1 MAQILAMAYKD
12 FLRSTRSFFAL
23 GMMVAAPLLI
33 TGLIALAFG
42 GLAASGSGGMTALR
56 VLVLNADQPAE
67 GQMNI
72 GAMVLPF
79 LQDEKM
85 PAWLQAEAA
94 ADETAARQAL
104 DEGQAGALVLIPA
117 NFSDSIAAGQPTQ
130 ITILQDPTLTIGPAI
145 LENLLRIFT
154 DGISGAQVVLTVIT
168 DQLASAGAQVDG
180 SIAQTALLAYT
191 DWFKALQQNLY
202 HSAEPQLQIVSPL
215 GVEKDNAANTF
226 QQVIAQTMAGML
238 IFFTF
243 FTGASSAELLLKE
256 QEEGTLARLF
266 TTPGGR
272 DAILAGKLLSG
283 LLTILAQCAVLMAA
297 SSLLFGVKWGSPASV
312 LLAVLATALAATG
325 FGLLLLSGVRSMR
338 QAGPVIGGVISAT
351 GMLGGLMTTAVPMP
365 DLFTQLNLLVPQGW
379 ALRTW
384 KLTLQGAAVG
394 DVLPPALALALIGA
408 ACYAAGSFIFRKRF
422 A

>member
-1 MAQILAMAYKD
+1 MSQILAMAYKD

-42 GLAASGSGGMTALR
+42 GLASGSGDMTALR
-56 VLVLNADQPAE
+56 VLVLNADQPTE

-94 ADETAARQAL
+94 ADETTARQAL

-117 NFSDSIAAGQPTQ
+117 DFTNSIAAGQPTQ
-130 ITILQDPTLTIGPAI
+130 ITILQDPTLTIGPAV

-154 DGISGAQVVLTVIT
+154 DGISGAQVGLTVIT
-168 DQLASAGAQVDG
+168 DQLSNAGAQMDG
-180 SIAQTALLAYT
+180 SLIQTAALGYT
-191 DWFKALQQNLY
+191 DWFKALQQNLN

-215 GVEKDNAANTF
+215 GVEKDNTTNTF

-379 ALRTW
+379 ALRAW
-384 KLTLQGAAVG
+384 KLTLQGAAFG